1 MHNGVAM
8 RVLHVFKTYY
18 PDSFGGVEQ
27 VIRQIATSSGAHGI
41 TSKVFT
47 LSHNAPAVRTVY
59 EDGVEVIQVPCSVDI
74 ASTPM
79 STRALQPFRE
89 AVAWADIVHYHF
101 PWPFADVLHTIAPPK
116 KTALVTYHSDIVK
129 QKVLL
134 QFYKPLQH
142 RFLNSM
148 QAIVATSP
156 NYVATSETLQRYR
169 DKVTV
174 IPIGLRESAYP
185 IPEPERIEAWRARV
199 GEGFFLFVGVLRYY
213 KGLHVLLDALG
224 LGTGNSSSPNVR
236 VVIVGKGPNEEELRR
251 QAAALKLDNLHFVGA
266 LPDEDKMAL
275 LQLSL
280 GVVFPS
286 HLRSEAYG
294 ITLVEGAMYGK
305 PLISAE
311 IGTGSSF
318 VNVHEKTGLIV
329 PSRDAGALRQAMER
343 LASRPDEVSRMG
355 REARKRFD
363 EIFTADRM
371 TASYVTLYRRL
382 VQV

>member
-47 LSHNAPAVRTVY
+47 LSRNAPAVRTVH

-79 STRALQPFRE
+79 SIRALQPFRE

-101 PWPFADVLHTIAPPK
+101 PWPFADVLHTIAPPRK
-116 KTALVTYHSDIVK
+116 PALVTYHSDIVK

-185 IPEPERIEAWRARV
+185 TPTPERLDAWRARV

-213 KGLHVLLDALG
+213 KGLHILLDALG
-224 LGTGNSSSPNVR
+224 LRSSNSSAPKVR
-236 VVIVGKGPNEEELRR
+236 VVIVGKGPNEEELRH
-251 QAAALKLDNLHFVGA
+251 QAAALKLDNVHFVGA

-318 VNVHEKTGLIV
+318 VNVHERTGLVV
-329 PSRDAGALRQAMER
+329 PPRDPTALRQAMER
-343 LASRPDEVSRMG
+343 LVSRPQDVAGMG
-355 REARKRFD
+355 REARNRFAT
-363 EIFTADRM
+363 IFTADRM
-371 TASYVTLYRRL
+371 TTAYVDLYQRIL
-382 VQV
+382 GG